1 MTIQMVLLPV
11 FVQVALTFALLFWM
25 ASCAH
30 ARASSRGETKIRDI
44 ALGQPAWPAQPTQIS
59 NCYDSQ
65 FQMPLL
71 FYVLVILAW
80 ITKQAD
86 LLFVV
91 MAWIFVLA
99 RLAHAYIHTTSNH
112 VPTRFSVFAV
122 GVLVLLLMWIIFA
135 VRILIDDLHD
145 AMPRASPPRSKF
157 SPTSRRA
164 AVRPRRR

>member
-25 ASCAH
+25 ATSR
-30 ARASSRGETKIRDI
+30 RASLGRGETKIRDI
-44 ALGQPAWPAQPTQIS
+44 ALGQPAWPAKPQQIS

-65 FQMPLL
+65 FQAPLL

-86 LLFVV
+86 LIFVV
-91 MAWIFVLA
+91 MAWIFVLS

-112 VPTRFSVFAV
+112 VPTRFNAFAA
-122 GVLVLLLMWIIFA
+122 GIAVLLIMWIIFA
-135 VRILIDDLHD
+135 VRILVL
-145 AMPRASPPRSKF
+145 
-157 SPTSRRA
+157 
-164 AVRPRRR
+164 